1 MLERYNAEQ
10 LVKTPFIDFDSKTGI
25 FELKG
30 KSIPENSVSFYKP
43 LLEWLDNY
51 CVSPNISTVLN
62 FQLDYFNTS
71 SAKIIA
77 DILKKLDK
85 LQDTGL
91 SNVVVNWY
99 YQDIDED
106 MLEAG
111 EDYMTFT
118 KTVFNLISYT
128 K

>member
-30 KSIPENSVSFYKP
+30 KSIPENSVAFYKP

-51 CVSPNISTVLN
+51 SVSPNISTVLN

-85 LQDTGL
+85 LQDSGL

-111 EDYMTFT
+111 EDYRTFT
-118 KTVFNLISYT
+118 KTVFNLISYS

>member
-30 KSIPENSVSFYKP
+30 KSIPENSVAFYKP

-51 CVSPNISTVLN
+51 SVSPNISTVLN

-85 LQDTGL
+85 LQDSGL
-91 SNVVVNWY
+91 SNVVINWY

>member
-51 CVSPNISTVLN
+51 SVSPNISTVLN

>member
-1 MLERYNAEQ
+1 MQERYISEQ
-10 LVKTPFIDFDSKTGI
+10 QAKTPFIDFDANSGV
-25 FELKG
+25 FYLKG
-30 KSIPENSVSFYKP
+30 KSIPENSVAFYKP
-43 LLEWLDNY
+43 LLDWLDAY
-51 CVSPNISTVLN
+51 SAAPNISTVLN

-71 SAKIIA
+71 SAKVIA
-77 DILKKLDK
+77 DIMKKLDK
-85 LQDTGL
+85 LQDSGS
-91 SNVVVNWY
+91 SNVVINWY

-118 KTVFNLISYT
+118 KSVFNLISYS

>member
-85 LQDTGL
+85 LQDSGL

>member
-1 MLERYNAEQ
+1 MIERYTSEL
-10 LVKTPFIDFDSKTGI
+10 LVKTPFIDFDSKTGVL
-25 FELKG
+25 ELKG
-30 KSIPENSVSFYKP
+30 KSIPENSVAFYKP

-51 CVSPNISTVLN
+51 NASPNVSTVLN

-77 DILKKLDK
+77 DILKKLDR
-85 LQDTGL
+85 LQDSGL
-91 SNVVVNWY
+91 SNVVINWF

>member
-1 MLERYNAEQ
+1 MLERYTTE
-10 LVKTPFIDFDSKTGI
+10 LLGKTPFIDFNSNTGI
-25 FELKG
+25 LELKG
-30 KSIPENSVSFYKP
+30 KSIPENSVAFYKP

-51 CVSPNISTVLN
+51 SLSPNVSTVLN

-71 SAKIIA
+71 SAKVIA
-77 DILKKLDK
+77 DILKRLDK
-85 LQDTGL
+85 LQESTL
-91 SNVVVNWY
+91 SNVTINWY

-111 EDYMTFT
+111 EDYKSFT
-118 KTVFNLISYT
+118 KSVFNLISYT

>member
-1 MLERYNAEQ
+1 MLERYTAEQ
-10 LVKTPFIDFDSKTGI
+10 LVKTPYIDFDAKTGI
-25 FELKG
+25 FNLKG
-30 KSIPENSVSFYKP
+30 KSIPENSVAFYKP

-51 CVSPNISTVLN
+51 TASPSISTVLN

-71 SAKIIA
+71 SAKVIA
-77 DILKKLDK
+77 DIMKKLDK
-85 LQDTGL
+85 LQESGS
-91 SNVVVNWY
+91 SNVVINWY

-111 EDYMTFT
+111 EDYMSFT

>member
-1 MLERYNAEQ
+1 MLERYTAEQ

-25 FELKG
+25 FNLKG
-30 KSIPENSVSFYKP
+30 KSIPENSVAFYKP

-51 CVSPNISTVLN
+51 TASPSISTVLN

-71 SAKIIA
+71 SAKVIA
-77 DILKKLDK
+77 DIMKKLDK
-85 LQDTGL
+85 LQESGS
-91 SNVVVNWY
+91 SNVVINWY

-111 EDYMTFT
+111 EDYMSFT